1 MKRAILLFCILFS
14 TIYVSAQTFPKK
26 ADRII
31 LETKHTNVESAM
43 LQVAGELLDN
53 KIVIDVI
60 DYKIGY
66 ITTKVFNERSNLF
79 QKLLLR
85 FSSENGYVTI
95 TLSGLYILGPY
106 EKDESALGWTHIE
119 NSGMKGSFQQIAWNS
134 MVENAK
140 KLGTISDR
148 NYSSEISK

>member
-1 MKRAILLFCILFS
+1 MKRALLLICVLFS
-14 TIYVSAQTFPKK
+14 AIYVSAQTFPKK

-31 LETKHTNVESAM
+31 IETQQTNVESAM
-43 LQVAGELLDN
+43 LQAAGKLLDD

-60 DYKIGY
+60 DYKLGY

-106 EKDESALGWTHIE
+106 EKDETSLGWFNTD
-119 NSGMKGSFQQIAWNS
+119 NTGLKGSFQQIAWNS
-134 MVENAK
+134 LVAK
-140 KLGTISDR
+140 AKTFGTISAG
-148 NYSSEISK
+148 NQPEEISK

>member
-1 MKRAILLFCILFS
+1 MLNQQCSRQP
-14 TIYVSAQTFPKK
+14 VSFW
-26 ADRII
+26 
-31 LETKHTNVESAM
+31 TK
-43 LQVAGELLDN
+43 

-60 DYKIGY
+60 DYKLGY

-106 EKDESALGWTHIE
+106 EKDETSLGWFNTD
-119 NSGMKGSFQQIAWNS
+119 NTGLKGSFQQIAWNS
-134 MVENAK
+134 LVAK
-140 KLGTISDR
+140 AKTFGTISAG
-148 NYSSEISK
+148 NQPEEISK